1 MPLSLS
7 AHSEAPFIFHSLTVQ
22 KRQSEQ
28 DADICCISSLSPKVS
43 LYSCSMDQKNRY
55 WLLYRSPL
63 QLRGGGGGAKKPGE
77 GGERKKEGG
86 GKERERKKGWKEKK
100 KEREEKEGRKKDRQT
115 SLLDEDKSC
124 EIVLLMVAKQGTEEG
139 WGIADTN
146 LATPHGKPS
155 VQLHSFSAKLHTIL
169 WMKEHPVVSHSWFS
183 NTKLY

>member
-63 QLRGGGGGAKKPGE
+63 QLRGGGKEAQGGGRE
-77 GGERKKEGG
+77 EERRGGQRTREEERMERKEKRERGKGRKKE
-86 GKERERKKGWKEKK
+86 
-100 KEREEKEGRKKDRQT
+100 RQ
-115 SLLDEDKSC
+115 
-124 EIVLLMVAKQGTEEG
+124 
-139 WGIADTN
+139 ADIPT
-146 LATPHGKPS
+146 G
-155 VQLHSFSAKLHTIL
+155 
-169 WMKEHPVVSHSWFS
+169 
-183 NTKLY
+183 